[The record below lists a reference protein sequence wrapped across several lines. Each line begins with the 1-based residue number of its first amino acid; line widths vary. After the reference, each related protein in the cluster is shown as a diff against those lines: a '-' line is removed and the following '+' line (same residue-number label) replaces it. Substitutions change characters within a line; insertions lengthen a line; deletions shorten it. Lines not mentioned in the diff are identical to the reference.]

1 MLRDSAIY
9 ILSRVLPSG
18 LGFVTGMALTWL
30 LTPDV
35 YGIYGLGLTVVIL
48 SSGVFFDWLGLSF
61 MRFYQANTA
70 SATFMPT
77 VAQIF
82 LLLCLASGLV
92 AALACGIGWALGLVP
107 QEYGLLVA
115 ISLPGCWIYSWFELS
130 ARVQVAR
137 FRATR
142 YFWMNLTRNL
152 LILSL
157 GVAAAWAWHGAF
169 PVLATSFLSMLIAAL
184 AFSAK
189 GWSFRP
195 AAFDPAMGQ
204 RLVKFGWPLAV
215 ICALSGVSFAIDRF
229 LLKELIGNEAVGFY
243 TVAYQ
248 LAQTSLVTIGA
259 GIGSATYSLA
269 VRAVESGDTAVA
281 TRQLS
286 RNSSLL
292 LALLLPASIGVAMV
306 APTLVPLF
314 VDPAY
319 VAPVASLVAWMGFAA
334 FFYGFRANYVDHAFQ
349 LGHSNHGLLA
359 VMVSIAVVNLALDVV
374 LIPRMGV
381 TGAGAASL
389 AASAVGLVHGWLA
402 ARRVMRMPIAIA
414 DAVKILVAAGAMA
427 LFLLPFYGRS
437 GIMALL
443 IEIAGGALVYGALLL
458 ALDAMNLRGLV
469 RQKLAARL

>member
-30 LTPDV
+30 LTPNV
-35 YGIYGLGLTVVIL
+35 YGVYGLGLTVVIL

-70 SATFMPT
+70 NPTFMPT

-82 LLLCLASGLV
+82 LLLCFSSGLV
-92 AALACGIGWALGLVP
+92 AAIACVTGLVP
-107 QEYGLLVA
+107 HEYVLLVA
-115 ISLPGCWIYSWFELS
+115 LSLPGCWIYSWFELS

-137 FRATR
+137 FRPTR

-152 LILSL
+152 LILLL
-157 GVAAAWAWHGAF
+157 GIGAAWAWHSAY

-195 AAFDPAMGQ
+195 GAFDRAMGE
-204 RLVKFGWPLAV
+204 RLVQFGWPLAV
-215 ICALSGVSFAIDRF
+215 ICALSGASYAIDRM
-229 LLKELIGNEAVGFY
+229 LLEAMVGSDAVGFY

-269 VRAVESGDTAVA
+269 VRAVEGGDAEAV

-286 RNSSLL
+286 RNASLL
-292 LALLLPASIGVAMV
+292 LGLLLPASVGVAMV
-306 APTLVPLF
+306 APTLVRLF

-359 VMVSIAVVNLALDVV
+359 VMVSIAVVNLVLDVV

-381 TGAGAASL
+381 TGAAAASL
-389 AASAVGLVHGWLA
+389 AASAVGLAHGWLA
-402 ARRVMRMPIAIA
+402 ARRVMRMPIAFR
-414 DAVKILVAAGAMA
+414 DALKILTAAGAMA
-427 LFLLPFYGRS
+427 LFLWPFYGRS
-437 GIMALL
+437 GILALL
-443 IEIAGGALVYGALLL
+443 IEIGGGALVYGAVLLG
-458 ALDAMNLRGLV
+458 LDAMNLRGVV
-469 RQKLAARL
+469 RQKLAQRLAR